1 MKQPE
6 LARSGRGASV
16 PAPTPTQPVVQ
27 PPKDVVLAAFTPR
40 ELETLRSVC
49 RDSENEM
56 GLRALNA
63 GLARG
68 GK

>member
-1 MKQPE
+1 VKPAKQPQLPE
-6 LARSGRGASV
+6 
-16 PAPTPTQPVVQ
+16 TKQPVVQ
-27 PPKDVVLAAFTPR
+27 PPRDVVLAAFTPR
-40 ELETLRSVC
+40 ELETLRTVC
-49 RDSENEM
+49 RDSENEL

>member
-1 MKQPE
+1 VTKPQVQP
-6 LARSGRGASV
+6 RPKPV
-16 PAPTPTQPVVQ
+16 QPVVV

-40 ELETLRSVC
+40 ELETLRAVL
-49 RDSENEM
+49 RDADNEM
-56 GLRALNA
+56 GLKAFNA